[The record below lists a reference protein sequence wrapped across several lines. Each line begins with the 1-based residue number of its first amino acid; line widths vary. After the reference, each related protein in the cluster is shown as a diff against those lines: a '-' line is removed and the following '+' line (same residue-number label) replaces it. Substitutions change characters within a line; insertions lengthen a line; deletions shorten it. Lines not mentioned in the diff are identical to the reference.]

1 MSKPSLQKNKIAL
14 IYAGW
19 WMVWFFD
26 QSLVL
31 VQIGFPWSI
40 ALIDAAV
47 TQLVLA
53 VAGYTINTSM
63 HSYQPSQKNSFYVFT
78 WSIALAALCVFL
90 QRWALSQWLGEVAG
104 YNLFLENSLVV
115 RGAFAWLMIMLI
127 AVLTWTWVYVSERH
141 ESEKRKQD
149 SERLA
154 REAEL
159 SSLRLQLQPHFL
171 FNSLNSIS
179 ALVGTQPELAR
190 TMIHQLSDF
199 LRGTI
204 GKDNQQLITLAE
216 ELKHLELYLA
226 IEKVRFGHRLTSII
240 EHDEKGLTMKLPA
253 LLLQP
258 IVENAIKFGLYDHVG
273 DITISINV
281 KTENEKLIIEVR
293 NPFDAITSQPR
304 KGTGFGL
311 NSIQRRLYLLY
322 AQNDLLTTQ
331 TENTT
336 FITILKIPQSI

>member
-1 MSKPSLQKNKIAL
+1 MSKPTLPKYKVAL

-19 WMVWFFD
+19 WLVWFFD
-26 QSLVL
+26 QALVL
-31 VQIGFPWSI
+31 VQIGFDLRSSI
-40 ALIDAAV
+40 IDAGI

-53 VAGYTINTSM
+53 IAGYTINTSM
-63 HSYQPSQKNSFYVFT
+63 HSYRPGRKNSFYVLT
-78 WSIALAALCVFL
+78 WSIALAGLCVFL
-90 QRWALSQWLGEVAG
+90 QRLILFDLLSEVPE
-104 YNLFLENSLVV
+104 YKLFLENSLVV

-127 AVLTWTWVYVSERH
+127 AVLTWSWVYVSDQQ

-179 ALVGTQPELAR
+179 ALVGTQPEHAR

-204 GKDNQQLITLAE
+204 GKDNRQLITLME
-216 ELKHLELYLA
+216 EFKHLELYLA
-226 IEKVRFGHRLTSII
+226 IEKVRFGHRLTSVI
-240 EHDEKGLTMKLPA
+240 EHDEKSPDMKLPA

-258 IVENAIKFGLYDHVG
+258 IVENAIKFGLYDQVG
-273 DITISINV
+273 DITISI
-281 KTENEKLIIEVR
+281 KAKIENEKLVIEIR
-293 NPFDAITSQPR
+293 NPFDPVTSQPR

-336 FITILKIPQSI
+336 FLTVLKIPQTL

>member
-1 MSKPSLQKNKIAL
+1 MLKPTLQKNKIAL

-19 WMVWFFD
+19 WLVWFFD
-26 QSLVL
+26 QAFVL
-31 VQIGFPWSI
+31 VQIGFDWRSSF
-40 ALIDAAV
+40 IDAGV
-47 TQLVLA
+47 TQSVLA
-53 VAGYTINTSM
+53 LAGYAINTSM
-63 HSYQPSQKNSFYVFT
+63 HSYQPSKKNSLYVFI

-90 QRWALSQWLGEVAG
+90 QHLILFDLLAEVPD
-104 YNLFLENSLVV
+104 YKLFLENSLVV

-127 AVLTWTWVYVSERH
+127 AVLTWSWVYVSDQQ

-179 ALVGTQPELAR
+179 ALVGTQPEQAR

-199 LRGTI
+199 LRGTL
-204 GKDNQQLITLAE
+204 GKDDRQLITLAE
-216 ELKHLELYLA
+216 ELRHLELYLA
-226 IEKVRFGHRLTSII
+226 IEKVRFGHRLTSNI
-240 EHDEKGLTMKLPA
+240 EHDEKSLNSRLPA

-273 DITISINV
+273 DITISV
-281 KTENEKLIIEVR
+281 KAKIESESLIIEVR
-293 NPFDAITSQPR
+293 NPFDPATSQPR

-336 FITILKIPQSI
+336 FITVLKIPQSL